1 MLSPNEEEDV
11 KSATRIRATAAPSTR
26 WRPLLGSLLLLLL
39 PAAPLA
45 AQSADF
51 LFGRPGGTIAFMAGF
66 VRPDESADLFEF
78 TRDQL
83 TVGRGDFTSALVGA
97 EVGFRTSDHVDL
109 TLGLEYAG
117 RSVSSE
123 MRDWVTQDDQPI
135 LQTTEYTR
143 WRATAGAKAYL
154 LSRGR
159 RVSEYAWVPAS
170 WSPYLGAGVG
180 FTWYD
185 FTQHGDFVDFQ
196 TLDIF
201 ADRLSTADR
210 GFTPW
215 VAAGLDL
222 SLSTHFILRLDARH
236 YWGSADV
243 DDAVFDG
250 FNDID
255 LSGYQA
261 TIGLAFRTGGGSL

>member
-1 MLSPNEEEDV
+1 MNP
-11 KSATRIRATAAPSTR
+11 ATRDRATAAPGRR
-26 WRPLLGSLLLLLL
+26 WTPILGSLLLILL
-39 PAAPLA
+39 PVAPLA
-45 AQSADF
+45 AQTADF
-51 LFGRPGGTIAFMAGF
+51 LFGRPGATIALMAGLS
-66 VRPDESADLFEF
+66 RPDESSGLFEF
-78 TRDQL
+78 TREEL
-83 TVGRGDFTSALVGA
+83 TVGRGDFASALLGA
-97 EVGFRTSDHVDL
+97 EVGLRASEHLDL

-117 RSVSSE
+117 RSVGSE
-123 MRDWVTQDDQPI
+123 MRDWVTQDDRPI
-135 LQTTEYTR
+135 LQTTEYRR
-143 WRATAGAKAYL
+143 WRVTAGAKAYL
-154 LSRGR
+154 LARGR
-159 RVSEYAWVPAS
+159 SVSEYAWVPAA
-170 WSPYLGAGVG
+170 WSPYIGGGLGV
-180 FTWYD
+180 TWYD

-243 DDAVFDG
+243 DGAVFDG